1 MTGLPISNTK
11 DSPPS
16 SQAAPDT
23 LSASAVS
30 KAPARPFN
38 TWQALQ
44 TVTMV
49 ALIVASLFTLWT
61 PSSLFND
68 NFTQKLSQA
77 LIPNKATQS
86 PVLTPTPHAKP
97 RIGII
102 SGHWGN
108 DPGAVCPDGTTEAD
122 VNLKI
127 ATLVRENLVAQGYEV
142 DLLKEFDP
150 RLIQYQAMVL
160 VSIHNDTCDYIG
172 NDATGFKVA
181 SAQFAVDPARG
192 ERLSA
197 CLVDRYGRD
206 TGLHFDYNRIST
218 DMTQYHAFNEV
229 NSVTT
234 AAAII
239 ETGYL
244 NMDKDLLTQH
254 TDLVA
259 KGVTD
264 GIMCFLHNEP
274 IAPALM
280 EPTPT
285 P

>member
-1 MTGLPISNTK
+1 MIDNSIPKPTNT
-11 DSPPS
+11 PPS
-16 SQAAPDT
+16 SQAAPEPEPEIT
-23 LSASAVS
+23 VAKGPS
-30 KAPARPFN
+30 RPFN

-49 ALIVASLFTLWT
+49 AIIVASLFTLWT
-61 PSSLFND
+61 PASLFND
-68 NFTQKLSQA
+68 NFTEKLSQA
-77 LIPNKATQS
+77 LIPNKATQV
-86 PVLTPTPHAKP
+86 PLLTPTPHAKP
-97 RIGII
+97 KIGII
-102 SGHWGN
+102 AGHYGN
-108 DPGAVCPDGTTEAD
+108 DSGAVCPDGTTEAD

-150 RLIQYQAMVL
+150 RLMQYQAMLL

-172 NDATGFKVA
+172 TDGTGFKVA
-181 SAQFAVDPARG
+181 AAQFAADPGRG

-206 TGLHFDYNRIST
+206 TGLPFDYNRIST

-229 NSVTT
+229 NSITT

-244 NMDKDLLTQH
+244 NLNKDLLTQH
-254 TDLVA
+254 TDVVA

-264 GIMCFLHNEP
+264 GIMCFLHNEQ
-274 IAPALM
+274 IAPALL